1 MCLFMSLLQLFSA
14 AFIMLTAYLI
24 ISPEKIS
31 LKKVNEANLGR
42 RRHFRCLL
50 SILQSKAPLSIS
62 APTVKIHQRDGMGR
76 EEGGRFRMG
85 NTCIPVED
93 PFRCL
98 AKPIQY
104 CKV

>member
-1 MCLFMSLLQLFSA
+1 MSLLQLFSA

-42 RRHFRCLL
+42 RLHFRCLL

-62 APTVKIHQRDGMGR
+62 VPTVQIHQRDGMGR
-76 EEGGRFRMG
+76 EEGSGWGTHVYLWRIHFDVWQ
-85 NTCIPVED
+85 N
-93 PFRCL
+93 
-98 AKPIQY
+98 QY
-104 CKV
+104 NIVKFKKNK